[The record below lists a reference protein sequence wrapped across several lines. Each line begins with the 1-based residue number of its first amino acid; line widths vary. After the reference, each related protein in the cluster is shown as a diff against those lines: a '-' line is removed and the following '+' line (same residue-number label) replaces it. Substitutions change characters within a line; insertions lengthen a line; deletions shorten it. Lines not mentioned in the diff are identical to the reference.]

1 MVSLHGTHWLSSAY
15 FICCVC
21 FAFFYFFLFT
31 YFFVDFTTCL
41 GIKVNLSILIVVP
54 RFLSGVSS
62 GELIRLFLV
71 WLGSVW
77 VKIELYPNSTCLFEL
92 LAAGYLREFN
102 KRKNCVSFI
111 NGYLFFRCLEKSLR
125 RGKKWEKKGK
135 GRGVTT
141 NYIQYAYA
149 FLIMSN
155 FYFAEIL
162 SEPNSL
168 AIVTSKKILKMRNN
182 VLTLGIFFS

>member
-1 MVSLHGTHWLSSAY
+1 M
-15 FICCVC
+15 
-21 FAFFYFFLFT
+21 
-31 YFFVDFTTCL
+31 DFTTCL

-92 LAAGYLREFN
+92 LAAGYLRKFN
-102 KRKNCVSFI
+102 KKKKIVYHSLMVTCSLDALKKSSKRKEM
-111 NGYLFFRCLEKSLR
+111 R
-125 RGKKWEKKGK
+125 KKRK

-162 SEPNSL
+162 SKPNSL